1 MTTLTLKPITHPA
14 LFANTLLTPPLT
26 PTSPTVLK
34 PVAPTPPVV
43 SYPQLRAHHATALR
57 YIIAKLRW
65 EQANNGYLRG
75 EDAWL
80 NHNKVIGKLEKE
92 LHDVEEAQKGL
103 DRFPN
108 CFAATAFPKPHGP
121 LSKSEY
127 DAKKKAE
134 AEEAKA
140 LDDKLDAQFP
150 FIKQLFIGPRTKQQ
164 ARNDKMMR
172 EMMKE
177 GDFDDLS
184 VLLPSEN
191 MRMLMEGQAAK
202 KAAGPAGA
210 QKKSYEQ
217 IRLEK
222 EKAKLAA
229 LGVEAPKKVTQGSPA
244 SPRPKFGPLTYQE
257 YVASLPK
264 FGPVTLQEYLLPTQ
278 REQRHVILSWLRKP
292 WPVFD
297 SEAAE
302 LMEKLGRLALKK
314 LDVETKTAKGEQ
326 AKEAALAVKP

>member
-1 MTTLTLKPITHPA
+1 MHASSLK
-14 LFANTLLTPPLT
+14 
-26 PTSPTVLK
+26 
-34 PVAPTPPVV
+34 
-43 SYPQLRAHHATALR
+43 YM
-57 YIIAKLRW
+57 IAKLRW
-65 EQANNGYLRG
+65 EQVNNGYLRG

-80 NHNKVIGKLEKE
+80 NHNKIIGKLEKE
-92 LHDVEEAQKGL
+92 LTEVEAAQKGL

-108 CFAATAFPKPHGP
+108 CYAVTAIPKPHGP
-121 LSKSEY
+121 PSKEQFE
-127 DAKKKAE
+127 AEKKAKE
-134 AEEAKA
+134 AEDKA
-140 LDDKLDAQFP
+140 MDEKLDAQFP

-164 ARNDKMMR
+164 ARNDKLMR

-191 MRMLMEGQAAK
+191 MRMLMEGQQAK
-202 KAAGPAGA
+202 KQGGAGG

-217 IRLEK
+217 IRQEK

-229 LGVEAPKKVTQGSPA
+229 AADAPKKVSPA
-244 SPRPKFGPLTYQE
+244 AAAPRIAFGPKTYEE
-257 YVASLPK
+257 YLASLPK
-264 FGPVTLQEYLLPTQ
+264 FGPVTLQEHLLPTQ
-278 REQRHVILSWLRKP
+278 REQRHVILTWLRKP

-314 LDVETKTAKGEQ
+314 LDLEVKTAKTAIT
-326 AKEAALAVKP
+326 AKA